1 MAGMGQRVDAFE
13 LSMNRAAERAAPEAR
28 ALFVHTI
35 EQMSFSDARKILN
48 GRENEA
54 TLYFKDKTYTQM
66 A

>member
-54 TLYFKDKTYTQM
+54 TLYAQIM
-66 A
+66 RWAQ